1 MKTPA
6 TRSSLFATLFV
17 TVLATLL
24 AACGGGGSS
33 SVPVTANPP
42 AEPTPNVP
50 GEPVAGEGEIRVLS
64 NRADLI
70 SGGDAL
76 VEVLAADVEQLE
88 GASVNLGDTDIT
100 DQLTRTQAGTLKGLI
115 NGLALGNNRLTVVL
129 ADDSVLERTI
139 INHPNGG
146 PVISGPQIQPW
157 QCTNAAAV
165 DAQCNQPAEYSFKY
179 VP

>member
-1 MKTPA
+1 MKMPA
-6 TRSSLFATLFV
+6 FAMPVTL
-17 TVLATLL
+17 TLL
-24 AACGGGGSS
+24 LTACGGGGSS
-33 SVPVTANPP
+33 SVPVTSNPP
-42 AEPTPNVP
+42 AEPTPNEP
-50 GEPVAGEGEIRVLS
+50 GEPIAGEGEIRVLS

-76 VEVLAADVEQLE
+76 VEVITPDAAQLE
-88 GASVNLGDTDIT
+88 GAVVTLGDRAVT
-100 DQLTRTQAGTLKGLI
+100 DQLTATDAGTLKGLI

-129 ADDSVLERTI
+129 ADDSVLERSI

-165 DAQCNQPAEYSFKY
+165 DAQCNQPAEYSLSLIHI
-179 VP
+179 